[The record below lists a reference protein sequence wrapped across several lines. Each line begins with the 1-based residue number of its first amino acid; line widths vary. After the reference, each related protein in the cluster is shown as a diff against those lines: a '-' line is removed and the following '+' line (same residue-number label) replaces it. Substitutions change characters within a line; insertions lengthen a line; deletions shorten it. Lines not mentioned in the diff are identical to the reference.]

1 MEYLGVH
8 AIESVLRMQLMWTS
22 YNLVS
27 ISYLRPINM
36 LLVGCALELWD
47 TVFLMLHSPSN
58 MWNLSP

>member
-22 YNLVS
+22 Y
-27 ISYLRPINM
+27 NM